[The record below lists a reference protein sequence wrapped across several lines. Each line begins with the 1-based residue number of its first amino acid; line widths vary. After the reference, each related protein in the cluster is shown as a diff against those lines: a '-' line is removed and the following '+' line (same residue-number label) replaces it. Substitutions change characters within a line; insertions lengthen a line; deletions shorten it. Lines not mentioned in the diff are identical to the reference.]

1 MTITSKEAAATP
13 KPFNPRAIQIHRMR
27 KQAMIEGQNWPVE
40 STRKIVYG
48 SVEPGIRGS
57 VSEANIPSVH
67 GTKIS
72 VEQSVIIKYDLRQ
85 AE

>member
-1 MTITSKEAAATP
+1 
-13 KPFNPRAIQIHRMR
+13 
-27 KQAMIEGQNWPVE
+27 MIEGQNWPVE